1 MSVLDDVVVVVM
13 SVLDDVVVVAMSVL
27 VDVVVVDRV
36 LNNTLSGLK
45 SR

>member
-1 MSVLDDVVVVVM
+1 MSVLDDVVVVV
-13 SVLDDVVVVAMSVL
+13 MSVL